1 MPRTTYIQHP
11 DGRWKY
17 VEYVND
23 KKSFEMK
30 SSDRRKYYDDLGRLV
45 FVIDMRY
52 GTYRSFDYD
61 GHGAKI
67 CTGNNYRS
75 LEGNIITPKK
85 GKGKRVGSPNKNK
98 TKRKKG
104 QPRYQRAGQI
114 SIESGNAI
122 TITNKELQRIHRL
135 LGAEEAREISYKHIY
150 GVTVKVVSDRYD
162 VFKESG
168 TVCHKC
174 DLKASFY
181 GIEKHWTEKGKTPYH
196 LNLYGIDKD
205 GNEILFTKDHIIP
218 KAKGGK
224 NHIDNYQTM
233 CEPCNVA
240 KGTNIE

>member
-17 VEYVND
+17 TEYEND

-45 FVIDMRY
+45 FVIDMRF
-52 GTYRSFDYD
+52 GTYRSFEYD
-61 GHGAKI
+61 GHGEKI

-75 LEGNIITPKK
+75 LTGNIITPKK
-85 GKGKRVGSPNKNK
+85 GKRNRIGSPKKNK
-98 TKRKKG
+98 TKLKKG
-104 QPRYQRAGQI
+104 QPRYKRI
-114 SIESGNAI
+114 KELSIADTNAI
-122 TITNKELQRIHRL
+122 TITNKELQRIHRI
-135 LGAEEAREISYKHIY
+135 LGTEEAREISYKHIY

-162 VFKESG
+162 VFKKYG
-168 TVCHKC
+168 TVCPKC
-174 DLKASFY
+174 GLKASFY
-181 GIEKHWTEKGKTPYH
+181 GIEKHWTEKEKTPYH

-224 NHIDNYQTM
+224 NNIDNYQTM

-240 KGTNIE
+240 KGNTI